1 MDAGSVTRRRPTVL
15 ICDLVESSRITET
28 LDSEAFWNVLVAF
41 QDVCNQVVSRFD
53 GYINKSLGDGLMV
66 LFGIPRAHEDDAR
79 RAVYTGLG
87 IVESVRKLAPS
98 ILEKHGVDL
107 SVRVG
112 IHTGD
117 VVAGEVF
124 GMTEVAGTIPH
135 QAARIQTEAAPNSV
149 VISRQTAQLVS
160 GYFDLRD
167 KGLVPLR
174 GFSQPIELF
183 EVLRPLEVEGRLE
196 ALGGALT
203 PMVGRQREQAQL
215 FDIWQ
220 ATKEGGAQ
228 AVLIRGEAGIG
239 KSRLARFIRDLSART
254 GGGPLQGAC
263 SPYYTSTAFYPLARM
278 LSRRCGLSPDSANAE
293 KLALLEQEVKEA
305 RLDPANVIPYLA
317 PILSIELG
325 HEGPYPSPRQ
335 DASKLRQATIE
346 SFRQWWAGL
355 AAAEARVVLIED
367 LHWAEPSS
375 LEVIEHALA
384 DLPPGLLLVLTAR
397 PEFRADGWGVRST
410 LVDLKPLAL
419 ADRHRMIR
427 SMRVGDLPDSLANE
441 IAERSDGVPLFVEE
455 LLWSVWDHA
464 SAGAGTNRVPA
475 TIRDLLIA
483 RLEAASPNP
492 QLAQAAAVIGSRFEV
507 DLLSD
512 VTKIPPPQ
520 LRLELDSLASNGILE
535 TQGLGNERRFA
546 FRHALIRDAAYESLL
561 PESVRMLHSEV
572 AHALMSRLRSTSPP
586 DRGVIAFHLDQAG
599 RTEDAVGFYVEAA
612 QAAQATG
619 AYAEAL
625 SKLDRA
631 LELILAWPSGE
642 PRALSELTVRVLK
655 AASLVAT
662 SGYGSETAR
671 QEFETALGLTESL
684 GPRLESVGVRLAIM
698 AYATVRGLRAKAGE
712 IIEGLK
718 ERLSQASTDEA
729 TLYGAEVIVSDALH
743 QYGLGNYQTAR
754 EQFQHAIELFRAR
767 PPGFDTSP
775 LWTLPNSPEVAAHA
789 QLVPVLWVQGER
801 GAAARAATEALEL
814 SGQLGFPA
822 GPFSEAYSRAYLG
835 YMYQLEGDSQRA
847 VEEFRAVTNLGTR
860 HGFAMWEGLGSIH
873 ALIAAAH
880 LELTPE
886 TVGAIGHTRLL
897 LHQLGVS
904 SFQPYFLTAQAEL
917 TAGLGDLPTA
927 LHLFDEAVRMS
938 DDIEERHYLAET
950 FRKRAVARAR
960 EGGNARAVAADLVKA
975 FEIARDQNAY
985 LFQVRAAIDMH
996 QLLDP
1001 GSRPPLASEALASWR
1016 SVLELSSAYPEA
1028 EQAEALLAANR

>member
-1 MDAGSVTRRRPTVL
+1 MDVGTVTRRRPTVL
-15 ICDLVESSRITET
+15 ICDLVESSRITER

-66 LFGIPRAHEDDAR
+66 LFGIPRAHEDDAL

-98 ILEKHGVDL
+98 ILEKHGVEL

-124 GMTEVAGTIPH
+124 GMTDVAGTIPH
-135 QAARIQTEAAPNSV
+135 QAARIQTEAAPDSV
-149 VISRQTAQLVS
+149 VISRQTAHLVS
-160 GYFDLRD
+160 GYFDLRE

-174 GFSQPIELF
+174 GFSHPIELF

-196 ALGGALT
+196 AQGGVLT
-203 PMVGRQREQAQL
+203 PMVGRQVEQAQL
-215 FDIWQ
+215 FELWE
-220 ATKEGGAQ
+220 ATKNGGAN
-228 AVLIRGEAGIG
+228 AVLLRGEAGIG

-254 GGGPLQGAC
+254 GGGFLQGAC

-278 LSRRCGLSPDSANAE
+278 LSRRCGLSAELANAE

-305 RLDPANVIPYLA
+305 QLDPANVIPYLA
-317 PILSIELG
+317 PILSIELDDG
-325 HEGPYPSPRQ
+325 GPYPPPRQ

-346 SFRQWWAGL
+346 SFKQWWAGL
-355 AAAEARVVLIED
+355 AAAEPRVVLIED

-375 LEVIEHALA
+375 LEMIEHALA
-384 DLPPGLLLVLTAR
+384 DLPLGLLLVMTAR
-397 PEFRADGWGVRST
+397 PEFQPDGWASRST
-410 LVDLKPLAL
+410 VVDLKPLPL
-419 ADRHRMIR
+419 ADRHRMIQ
-427 SMRVGDLPDSLANE
+427 SMRVGDLPESLADE

-455 LLWSVWDHA
+455 LLWSVFDHA
-464 SAGAGTNRVPA
+464 SAGEGSKRVPA
-475 TIRDLLIA
+475 TIRDLLVA
-483 RLEAASPNP
+483 RLEAAAPNP
-492 QLAQAAAVIGSRFEV
+492 RFAQAAAVIGSRFEV

-512 VTKIPPPQ
+512 VTKIPPQQ

-546 FRHALIRDAAYESLL
+546 FRHSLIRDAAYESLL
-561 PESVRMLHSEV
+561 PESLRTLHADV
-572 AHALMSRLRSTSPP
+572 AQALMNRLRSTSPP

-599 RTEDAVGFYVEAA
+599 RSEDAVAFYVEAA
-612 QAAQATG
+612 QAAQSTG

-631 LELILAWPSGE
+631 LQLILVWPAGE

-662 SGYGSETAR
+662 SGYGSEAAR
-671 QEFETALGLTESL
+671 QEFETALVLAESL

-718 ERLSQASTDEA
+718 ERLSQASADEA
-729 TLYGAEVIVSDALH
+729 LLYGAEVVVTDALH
-743 QYGLGNYQTAR
+743 QYGLGHYQIAR
-754 EQFQHAIELFRAR
+754 DQFEHAIELFRAR
-767 PPGFDTSP
+767 PEGFDTSP

-801 GAAARAATEALEL
+801 EAAVQAAAEALEL
-814 SGQLGFPA
+814 SSKLGFPA

-835 YMYQLEGDSQRA
+835 YMYQLEGDFGRA
-847 VEEFRAVTNLGTR
+847 VDEFRMVTNLGTR
-860 HGFAMWEGLGSIH
+860 HGFAMWESLGSIH

-927 LHLFDEAVRMS
+927 LHLFDEAVKVS
-938 DDIEERHYLAET
+938 NDLEERHYLAET
-950 FRKRAVARAR
+950 FRKRAVARAQR
-960 EGGNARAVAADLVKA
+960 GGDPRAVAADLVKA
-975 FEIARDQNAY
+975 FEIARDQNAF
-985 LFQVRAAIDMH
+985 LFQVRAAIEMH
-996 QLLDP
+996 QLLDS
-1001 GSRPPLASEALASWR
+1001 GSRPPLASEALASSR
-1016 SVLELSSAYPEA
+1016 SVLELSAYPEA
-1028 EQAEALLAANR
+1028 EQAEALLAANK